1 MLGPFFKIVVLVF
14 IFFAALL
21 GVTWRLAVV
30 YRIIFQ
36 LNYIVYEISVTI
48 ELVHMYLLLIRKR
61 NEGLKRVKRI
71 SISLVKQTLFTRHP
85 PDAQDTSL
93 HVVYLVLD
101 AMSVALGE
109 GGKKFP

>member
-1 MLGPFFKIVVLVF
+1 MAHSLKLWCWNLY
-14 IFFAALL
+14 FAALL
-21 GVTWRLAVV
+21 GVTWSLAVV

-36 LNYIVYEISVTI
+36 LIYIVYEISVTI
-48 ELVHMYLLLIRKR
+48 EVVHMYLLLIMKG
-61 NEGLKRVKRI
+61 NEGAKRIKRI
-71 SISLVKQTLFTRHP
+71 SISLVKQISFTRHP

-93 HVVYLVLD
+93 HVGYLVLD